1 MSNDA
6 PRLPTT
12 TILELAQNSNAVVKE
27 NGDYTVQFP
36 EPVTINEGDQLNIK
50 MVSIDSQDADSESI
64 VLPLDGVVGTGST
77 AISIGFSFYDMNY
90 ELENGYASAANK
102 VFRKKYDPSTA
113 GAGTQYPPDCLPY
126 QPYGSIQES
135 KLDEVTVVWTKE
147 YTNGHSKGH
156 GDAGQFRQQLNGFNV
171 KLGFTWYEPTN
182 DGGSIF
188 RTSDIN
194 SNSYVFTGSTDYTSS
209 KKKDRPKSI
218 PVGTQQACTLANGP
232 PIRFKNGSLQ
242 VHSITVE
249 VRNTDNRYSANTI
262 ADGNSFLTFQSQK
275 DTPNNPLLPVT
286 SDGLT
291 FTAGAGGNFTVTLA
305 SSPTGTLKDGDIY
318 SLTGVAGTGTPI
330 AVRDIP
336 IVTLNR
342 EHVLVSHTT
351 AAQPVLTFKVLSST
365 AATAGTGGGAAM
377 FLQKAGRVEL
387 IQGTQTIELP
397 NGRYDRQSMAAA
409 ITEGFSQ
416 VFLGTDE
423 NRFLPA
429 VHFQP
434 RTTLQFR
441 TQTSEYGSIRFRKME
456 QFAASG
462 DIIEFNDANSYTYDR
477 SGGGAVTDE
486 DPVNMLI
493 GARKFSMTYGRNGDI
508 YQWDN
513 GHCSVANPASV
524 DPSGASAVPTDSE
537 TVAYFQIG
545 TNEFCQVNAA
555 TGIIISD
562 MEPKQFWDDTLGLY
576 NNCVVPLQTG
586 KDSTGLIDI
595 AYVGSN
601 ALIDN
606 VPKGSSQLQSFTP
619 LNSRYPLASNAGIP
633 TLTVPVFTDVAS
645 VPTNPVLG
653 ETPVV
658 IGAGYYLVEIK
669 SLNLA
674 QSQFIDNQENR
685 GHISAI
691 VSTQYNA
698 NDSITGFA
706 DAGIPYV
713 HRGAPQLISSA
724 NVRILDPDTKQVP
737 INLGSRNTVFLQV
750 DSTAPVYTGVP
761 TGAKNMNKPTQNQ
774 LQGM

>member
-12 TILELAQNSNAVVKE
+12 TILELSQSSAVVKE

-64 VLPLDGVVGTGST
+64 VLPLDGVTGTGST
-77 AISIGFSFYDMNY
+77 ALSLGFSFYDVNY
-90 ELENGYASAANK
+90 DLENGYSADNK
-102 VFRKKYDPSTA
+102 VIRKKYDPATI
-113 GAGTQYPPDCLPY
+113 GAGSAYPIDCEPY

-135 KLDEVTVVWTKE
+135 QLEEVTVVWTKK
-147 YTNGHSKGH
+147 YTNGHSQGKGH
-156 GDAGQFRQQLNGFNV
+156 AGQFREQLNGFNV
-171 KLGFTWYEPTN
+171 KLGFTWYEPAN
-182 DGGSIF
+182 DGGSIY
-188 RTSDIN
+188 RTSDIKAGT
-194 SNSYVFTGSTDYTSS
+194 FIFAGSTDYTSGEFE
-209 KKKDRPKSI
+209 KKKNRPKSI
-218 PVGTQQACTLANGP
+218 PVGTTQACTLASGP
-232 PIRFKNGSLQ
+232 PIRFKKGSLQ

-249 VRNTDNRYSANTI
+249 VRNTDNRYPDVTI
-262 ADGNSFLTFQSQK
+262 ADGNSFLAFQSQRDK
-275 DTPNNPLLPVT
+275 PNNPLLPVT
-286 SDGLT
+286 DNGLT
-291 FTAGAGGNFTVTLA
+291 FTSGGANFTVALE
-305 SSPTGTLKDGDIY
+305 SSPTGILKNGDVY
-318 SLTGVAGTGTPI
+318 ALTGVVGGPNN
-330 AVRDIP
+330 VQGIP
-336 IVTLNR
+336 INTLNR

-351 AAQPVLTFKVLSST
+351 ADPPVLTFAIQSSST
-365 AATAGTGGGAAM
+365 ATAGTGGGAGM
-377 FLQKAGRVEL
+377 NLQKAGRVEL
-387 IQGTQTIELP
+387 IQGTQTIEIP

-429 VHFQP
+429 VHFEP
-434 RTTLQFR
+434 RTNLQFK

-462 DIIEFNDANSYTYDR
+462 DAIGFDDANSYTYDR
-477 SGGGAVTDE
+477 SGGSTNE
-486 DPVNMLI
+486 DPVDMLI

-513 GHCSVANPASV
+513 GHTSVANPATI
-524 DPSGASAVPTDSE
+524 DPSGSGVPTDSE
-537 TVAYFQIG
+537 TVGYYQIAA
-545 TNEFCQVNAA
+545 NKFCQVNAA
-555 TGIIISD
+555 TGIIIND
-562 MEPKQFWDDTLGLY
+562 MEPRQFWDDMLGLY

-586 KDSTGLIDI
+586 TDAESLDI

-601 ALIDN
+601 ALVNN

-619 LNSRYPLASNAGIP
+619 LNSRYPLSSGAGVP
-633 TLTVPVFTDVAS
+633 TLTVPVYTDVAS

-669 SLNLA
+669 SLNLS
-674 QSQFIDNQENR
+674 QSNFIDEQENR

-750 DSTAPVYTGVP
+750 DSTAPVYMGTP
-761 TGAKNMNKPTQNQ
+761 SKAKNMNAPTQNQ

>member
-90 ELENGYASAANK
+90 ELENGYSTENK
-102 VFRKKYDPSTA
+102 VFRKKYDPNTA
-113 GAGTQYPPDCLPY
+113 GAGTQYLPDCLPY

-135 KLDEVTVVWTKE
+135 KLDEVTVVWSKK
-147 YTNGHSKGH
+147 YTNGHAKGH
-156 GDAGQFRQQLNGFNV
+156 GDAGQFRQQLNGFDV

-194 SNSYVFTGSTDYTSS
+194 SNSYVFSGSTSYTSK
-209 KKKDRPKSI
+209 KKKDRPTSI
-218 PVGTQQACTLANGP
+218 PVGTKQTCTLASGP

-242 VHSITVE
+242 VHSITVI
-249 VRNTDNRYSANTI
+249 VRNTDRRYSDKTI
-262 ADGNSFLTFQSQK
+262 ADGNSYLTFQSQQ
-275 DTPNNPLLPVT
+275 DTPNNPLLPVV
-286 SDGLT
+286 DNGLT
-291 FTAGAGGNFTVTLA
+291 FTAGGTTFTVKLS
-305 SSPTGTLKDGDIY
+305 SSPTGALTNGDVY
-318 SLTGVAGTGTPI
+318 SLTGVVGTGTPE
-330 AVRDIP
+330 VVQDIP
-336 IVTLNR
+336 IDTLNR
-342 EHVLVSHTT
+342 EHILVSHTT
-351 AAQPVLTFKVLSST
+351 AAEPVLTFNVLSSAT
-365 AATAGTGGGAAM
+365 ATAGTGGGAAM

-416 VFLGTDE
+416 VFLGTDQ
-423 NRFLPA
+423 NRFEPA
-429 VHFQP
+429 VHFEP
-434 RTTLQFR
+434 RTSLQFR
-441 TQTSEYGSIRFRKME
+441 TQTSEYGAIRFRKME

-462 DIIEFNDANSYTYDR
+462 DIIEFNDTNSYTYDR

-493 GARKFSMTYGRNGDI
+493 GARRFSMTYGRNGNI

-513 GHCSVANPASV
+513 GHTSVANPASLN
-524 DPSGASAVPTDSE
+524 PTGADAVVTASE
-537 TVAYFQIG
+537 TVGYFQIG
-545 TNEFCQVNAA
+545 TNQFCQVNTA

-586 KDSTGLIDI
+586 KDTTGLIDI

-606 VPKGSSQLQSFTP
+606 VPKGSSQLQSFT
-619 LNSRYPLASNAGIP
+619 LFNSRYPLASDSGIP
-633 TLTVPVFTDVAS
+633 TLTAPVFTDVAG
-645 VPTNPVLG
+645 VPPNPVLG

-674 QSQFIDNQENR
+674 QSQFIDHQENR

-724 NVRILDPDTKQVP
+724 NVRILDPDTKLVP

-750 DSTAPVYTGVP
+750 DSTAPVYTGTP